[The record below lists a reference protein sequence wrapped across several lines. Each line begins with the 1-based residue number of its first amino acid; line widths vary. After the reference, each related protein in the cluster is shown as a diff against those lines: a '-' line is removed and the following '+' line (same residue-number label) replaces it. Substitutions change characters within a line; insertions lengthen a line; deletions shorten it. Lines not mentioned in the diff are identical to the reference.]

1 MKKLDEG
8 YKPRFLNMSVEGYE
22 KELSPELR
30 ALVDEFARQMVE
42 EYHDRRQGA
51 LDLFK
56 RYPDDDWMKER
67 YAPGNLEKFASGADD
82 KEAIDRLRKKPFKE
96 IDNHDI
102 QAALEQDPKAAALAV
117 KAIHD
122 GAADYVSAGLYA
134 SNAIGFNKPFER
146 AQFMFIRNGFM
157 DDWQPRGAIEAGL
170 VDMLAQSYVA
180 WQFWLK
186 QSFDVANH
194 LDDVRE
200 QVKKS
205 KDPYEAGTW
214 NPPRLTASEYL
225 ERATQMAD
233 RFQRV
238 FLRTLR
244 QMRDLRRYMSP
255 VIVQNAGQVNIAS
268 DGGQQV
274 NVQQKKKNP
283 AKAKQQGR
291 TRQLKAVK

>member
-1 MKKLDEG
+1 MKRLDEG
-8 YKPRFLNMSVEGYE
+8 YKPKFLNMSVEGYE
-22 KELSPELR
+22 QELTPELQ
-30 ALVDEFARQMVE
+30 AMVAEFARQMVE

-56 RYPDDDWMKER
+56 RYPDDEWMKER
-67 YAPGNLEKFASGADD
+67 YSPGNLEKFASGADD
-82 KEAIDRLRKKPFKE
+82 KEALERIRKKPFNE
-96 IDNHDI
+96 IDYHDI
-102 QAALEQDPKAAALAV
+102 QAALEQDPGAAALAI

-122 GAADYVSAGLYA
+122 GASDYVAAGLYA
-134 SNAIGFNKPFER
+134 SNAVGFNKPFER
-146 AQFMFIRNGFM
+146 AQFMVIRNGFR
-157 DDWQPRGAIEAGL
+157 DDWKPRGAIESSL

-180 WQFWLK
+180 WQCWLK

-200 QVKKS
+200 QVKRS
-205 KDPYEAGTW
+205 KDPYESGTW
-214 NPPRLTASEYL
+214 NPPRLTAVEYL
-225 ERATQMAD
+225 DRAVQMAD

-244 QMRDLRRYMSP
+244 QMRDLRRYASP

-274 NVQQKKKNP
+274 NVQNKGKKKSS
-283 AKAKQQGR
+283 
-291 TRQLKAVK
+291 TRSLKRI